1 MLTGFK
7 VSLAIKCVLFIP
19 EHKANGEPLK
29 WSFEVLGMQRWDK
42 STDKSIEFKSRCKNG
57 AKML

>member
-42 STDKSIEFKSRCKNG
+42 STDRVQK
-57 AKML
+57 